1 MRVGMLPVGTGAIAK
16 GVVPAAEGKAAA
28 QDAGSLRVAQFN
40 LWNFFDTADD
50 PNTEDK
56 VPSAQEY
63 QVKLAKVARAIGG
76 ELGAPDIIS
85 LNEIENERVLDDLL
99 KQPEMQALG
108 YQRIVGDLN
117 DRRGIRVGM
126 LYRSSRLDPVNVS
139 QINPK
144 IDLPDPASGQFDPT
158 VLFARAPLIV
168 DFALRGAAQ
177 AAEGAAHLTVVAN
190 HFKSKLGGNGPEE
203 RRQAQGKIM
212 GEWVDARRA
221 AQPGVPIMVVGDLN
235 ATYQD
240 GAFKNLANHPDG
252 TARLTDIP
260 LSIPEGDR
268 YTYIYR
274 GRKDMLD
281 HMLVTP
287 EWKDALTSV
296 RIPHFNTA
304 KGAMNH
310 VPDPTKAAGVSDH
323 DPMVADF
330 DLSKLLRPS
339 AGAVGAQAGAAG
351 LRR

>member
-1 MRVGMLPVGTGAIAK
+1 MRVGLLPVGSGTVAK
-16 GVVPAAEGKAAA
+16 GVPAASGAPVAAGG
-28 QDAGSLRVAQFN
+28 AGSLRVAQFN
-40 LWNFFDTADD
+40 LWNFFDTIDD

-56 VPSAQEY
+56 IPSAQEY
-63 QVKLAKVARAIGG
+63 QVKLSKVARAISG
-76 ELGAPDIIS
+76 ELGSPDIIS

-99 KQPEMQALG
+99 KLPEMQALG
-108 YQRIVGDLN
+108 YQRVVGDLN

-126 LYRSSRLDPVNVS
+126 LYRSSRLNPVHVS
-139 QINPK
+139 QVNPK

-168 DFALRGAAQ
+168 DFALQGAAQ
-177 AAEGAAHLTVVAN
+177 AAAGAGQLTVVAN

-203 RRQAQGKIM
+203 RRQAQGKFM

-240 GAFKNLANHPDG
+240 GAYKKLAQRPDG
-252 TARLTDIP
+252 SSRLTDIAM
-260 LSIPEGDR
+260 SIPETDR

-287 EWKDALTSV
+287 EWKDALTGV
-296 RIPHFNTA
+296 HIPHFNTA

-330 DLSKLLRPS
+330 DLSKLFGAS
-339 AGAVGAQAGAAG
+339 ASARAGVAAV
-351 LRR
+351 RR